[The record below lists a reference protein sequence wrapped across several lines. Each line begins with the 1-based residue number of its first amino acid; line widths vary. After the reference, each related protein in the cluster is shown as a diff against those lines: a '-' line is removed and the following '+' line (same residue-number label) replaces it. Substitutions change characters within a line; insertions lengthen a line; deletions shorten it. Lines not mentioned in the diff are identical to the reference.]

1 MTVQEARKE
10 LKSYRKLL
18 DMRKK
23 KNMRIEELR
32 TLLYRCPGSRY
43 GNEIKSRNPY
53 LREELID
60 KIDKAEQSYVQSIAE
75 TVGALETIERKIEKL
90 EERHY
95 KVLWDKYIE
104 GKTYELIAVQQHYT
118 YQWVR
123 ELEVQGVNQYAKL

>member
-23 KNMRIEELR
+23 RNARVEELR
-32 TLLYRCPGSRY
+32 DALTRCTISRY
-43 GNEIKSRNPY
+43 GTVKGRNPY
-53 LREELID
+53 IKEELID
-60 KIDKAEQSYVQSIAE
+60 KIEKAERAYVEAFTE
-75 TVGALETIERKIEKL
+75 TMEEMKVIEWKIEQL

-104 GKTYELIAVQQHYT
+104 GKTYELIAVQQHYV
-118 YQWVR
+118 YEYVR
-123 ELEVQGVNQYAKL
+123 QLENQAVKYYSEL

>member
-43 GNEIKSRNPY
+43 GTEIKSRNPY
-53 LREELID
+53 LREDLID
-60 KIDKAEQSYVQSIAE
+60 KIEKAEQSYVQSIAE
-75 TVGALETIERKIEKL
+75 TVGTLETIERKVEQL
-90 EERHY
+90 DERHY
-95 KVLWDKYIE
+95 RVLWDKYIE
-104 GKTYELIAVQQHYT
+104 GKTYELIAVQMHYG
-118 YQWVR
+118 YDYVR
-123 ELEVQGVNQYAKL
+123 FLENQGVDYYAKL

>member
-23 KNMRIEELR
+23 RAERVEYLR
-32 TLLYRCPGSRY
+32 TVQSRY
-43 GNEIKSRNPY
+43 TVNKYGTVTGRNPY
-53 LREELID
+53 KMEELID
-60 KIDKAEQSYVQSIAE
+60 KIEAAERAYVQSIAD
-75 TVGALETIERKIEKL
+75 TVDSLAAIERKIEQL
-90 EERHY
+90 GERHY
-95 KVLWDKYIE
+95 KVLWEKYIE

-123 ELEVQGVNQYAKL
+123 ELETQGVNQYARL